1 MSNGTVNKYDFIQQ
15 LLENKK
21 LSPVQ
26 RERILALAKE
36 EIMKDAEFG
45 ISLDYR
51 VKVLEQSL
59 IKNNELNPM
68 PLPENVTK
76 NIFDEGVLNSGEF
89 SENSTAADSLFDQ
102 NNSTSKKLNTK
113 IPQIVHDPQMVYDIF
128 YSFKSEA
135 GKFRFKYLVH
145 GTGSEV
151 NEQDFIENLSHA
163 KEDFRKLKNV
173 PNDLYNS
180 IKSLILA
187 YEKYGIELVKK
198 EEKHPFDCPNSEIK
212 IQDTD
217 LQKLRFIFSGGPPY
231 KEQHFKYFTTAIQN
245 FKKKYRFDTE
255 NAQSEASVL
264 QIFLENIVKFQKHN
278 DVLKVYSFDSEKSTE
293 NLFRLEQIIFS
304 LDSTA
309 FFAWNPALKKVLSW
323 ITESILKHS
332 NIEGSRPFNPDE
344 KKIEIKSY
352 TTDYDD
358 IADHNDVFLE
368 ITDRKS
374 MVMKDAKYFRKILFE
389 NLGYELKS
397 VCDLEVIFS
406 TQDCKK
412 FKFSLMPIG
421 DLEEII
427 NPTEIGITYKFKF
440 IS

>member
-1 MSNGTVNKYDFIQQ
+1 MSNGTVNKYDFIQE

-26 RERILALAKE
+26 RERVLALAKE
-36 EIMKDAEFG
+36 EIKKDAEFG
-45 ISLDYR
+45 VSLDYR

-59 IKNNELNPM
+59 IKNNELNPV
-68 PLPENVTK
+68 PLPDHVTK

-89 SENSTAADSLFDQ
+89 SENFTAADSLFDQ
-102 NNSTSKKLNTK
+102 NNSTSKKLNTE
-113 IPQIVHDPQMVYDIF
+113 IPQIEHDPQMVYDIF
-128 YSFKSEA
+128 HSFKSDR

-151 NEQDFIENLSHA
+151 NEEDFKVNLSYA
-163 KEDFRKLKNV
+163 QEDFKKIKNV

-180 IKSLILA
+180 IKALLLA
-187 YEKYGIELVKK
+187 YEIYGVEMVKK
-198 EEKHPFDCPNSEIK
+198 YNKHPFDCNK
-212 IQDTD
+212 KVLNFKDTD
-217 LQKLRFIFSGGPPY
+217 LGKLKILFGGGKPY

-255 NAQSEASVL
+255 IAQSEASVL
-264 QIFLENIVKFQKHN
+264 QIFLENIIKFQKHN
-278 DVLKVYSFDSEKSTE
+278 DVEKVYSFDSEKSTE
-293 NLFRLEQIIFS
+293 NLFKLERIIFS
-304 LDSTA
+304 LESTA
-309 FFAWNPALKKVLSW
+309 FFAWNPALKKVLPW
-323 ITESILKHS
+323 IIESILKHS
-332 NIEGSRPFNPDE
+332 NIEGTRPFNPDE
-344 KKIEIKSY
+344 KDIEIRSY
-352 TTDYDD
+352 TYYDE
-358 IADHNDVFLE
+358 IEDHNTVFLE

-374 MVMKDAKYFRKILFE
+374 MVMKDAKYFREILFQ
-389 NLGYELKS
+389 NLGKELKS

-421 DLEEII
+421 DLEEIL